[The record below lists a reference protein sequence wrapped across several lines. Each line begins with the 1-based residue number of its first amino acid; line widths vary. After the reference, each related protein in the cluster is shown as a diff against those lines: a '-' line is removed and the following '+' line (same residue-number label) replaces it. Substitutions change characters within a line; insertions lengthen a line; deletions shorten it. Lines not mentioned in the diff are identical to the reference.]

1 MKWCPGWVVAVK
13 VGEVEL
19 AGLGIDRNLGVGEE
33 ARLTPR
39 FLVWAKAGV
48 PCTVKGNIQAV
59 ST

>member
-33 ARLTPR
+33 ARLGCHALSKVSSKQLAPSSR
-39 FLVWAKAGV
+39 H
-48 PCTVKGNIQAV
+48 TVSAW
-59 ST
+59 